1 MPETKYNEVMRKGFT
16 LLELVVV
23 VTVIAVI
30 MVMVMTIMAN
40 TFKAN
45 NRTIAMGKI
54 NENGSYALEQIRRY
68 FLDKT
73 VCDGSV
79 IRVTDNILYLNDV
92 TITKNEVS
100 VGTTENSCDMD
111 TNVLTIGFT
120 LTAGADK
127 SIEFQ
132 SSKSFTTKIVLR
144 N

>member
-1 MPETKYNEVMRKGFT
+1 MRKGFT

-68 FLDKT
+68 YLDKT
-73 VCDGSV
+73 TCSDNAGIGITTISG
-79 IRVTDNILYLNDV
+79 INYLTLNNIL
-92 TITKNEVS
+92 ITKSEVD
-100 VGTTENSCDMD
+100 VGATENSCDVD
-111 TNVLTIGFT
+111 NNVLTIGFT

-127 SIEFQ
+127 SIEFR
-132 SSKSFTTKIVLR
+132 SEKSFTTKIVLR

>member
-1 MPETKYNEVMRKGFT
+1 MKRGFT

-30 MVMVMTIMAN
+30 MVMIMTIMAN

-45 NRTIAMGKI
+45 NRTIAMGKV
-54 NENGSYALEQIRRY
+54 NENGSYALEQLRRY
-68 FLDKT
+68 YLDKT
-73 VCDGSV
+73 ICDNTAIG
-79 IRVTDNILYLNDV
+79 VTIVDGISRLTLNKV
-92 TITKNEVS
+92 EITKNEVN

-111 TNVLTIGFT
+111 SNVLTIGFT